1 MKNANRQKE
10 EDWTLSYRRRTAS
23 SILLWAISLLCT
35 LPMLAQDATTVKGL
49 VLDATNEPI
58 IGATVI
64 VKDNPSIGTI
74 TDLTGEFVLKVPSKD
89 AILIVS
95 YIGMQPKE
103 IAITA
108 GKYMRVALQDDN
120 VQLQEVVVV
129 GYGQQKKES
138 VVGAITQA
146 KGEVLQRTGGVS
158 SVGAA
163 LTGNLPGVT
172 TVSGSGAPGG
182 DDPQIYIR
190 GQGTWNNASPLI
202 LVDGIERS
210 MSGLDVNSIKSV
222 SVLKDASA
230 TAVFGVK
237 GANGV
242 ILITTKRGNEGKA
255 AIQVAAN
262 TTIKFPSKLPSKYD
276 SYDALSYR
284 NEAILREVPL
294 NEASWSDY
302 TPYDELQNYRNYSS
316 VAQRERYPNVDWQ
329 NELFKDYTVSTNAN
343 INVSGGTSFVKYFA
357 SMDYTHEGD
366 LMNVQN
372 NGKGYDPGYGYDR
385 FNVRSNLDFNLTKST
400 KLSLNLAGYYSDK
413 QDTWTDFEYRMWQA
427 AYTMAPDVF
436 LPQYSDGAWG
446 HYPNDPISNFN
457 SLQAVS
463 NTGIRSQKTTKIN
476 TDFILEQ
483 DLGMLLKG
491 LTAKATFSM
500 DNTFL
505 SQGGIIDR
513 DDNAIQKWI
522 APDGTEYLVTAV
534 GDNNYDYV
542 VDQWTVQADNVNDG
556 ATWRKTFYQFQ
567 LNYARKFG
575 NHNMSAMGL
584 FSRDEY
590 ATGSEFPYYREDWV
604 FRATYDYLSR
614 YFVEMNGSY
623 NGSEKFGKDYRF
635 EFFPSAALGWMI
647 SEEPFMK
654 FSKGALDMMKLRASY
669 GVVGDDS
676 GSGRWLY
683 QSQWSYGGNTL
694 IGGQAYESSP
704 YNWYKESLIGNADI
718 HWEKVTK
725 QNYGVDFS
733 FWNGLLA
740 GSLDVFKDHREDI
753 LLAGS
758 SRSVPDF
765 FGGDPATVNLGKVD
779 VKGYEL
785 ALRSNYVFDN
795 GLRLWGNFNFTHA
808 EDEILDADNPQLLS
822 AYQKTEGFSIGQPKM
837 QIEDDF
843 YNTWDEVYGSTALK
857 TYDNEKLP
865 GNYNM
870 VDFNG
875 DGVINDYDN
884 APVGYSER
892 PQNNYNWTI
901 GAEWKGWSAFVQ
913 FYAVNNA
920 SRYMVFENFRN
931 NMNVVY
937 DQGAFWSPDQVNVP
951 HAMPRWQTHVP
962 STGDHYLYDSSY
974 VRLKT
979 CELAYTWDK
988 GWIKHVGLKSFK
1000 LYVNGNNLLF
1010 WSDLP
1015 DDRESEVGGDGVY
1028 GAYPTMKR
1036 VNLGLKI
1043 TL

>member
-1 MKNANRQKE
+1 MNNTNRKKPVG
-10 EDWTLSYRRRTAS
+10 WSLSFRKRLTPC
-23 SILLWAISLLCT
+23 ILLLALTLLCT
-35 LPMLAQDATTVKGL
+35 LSMYAQNATTVKG
-49 VLDATNEPI
+49 VVRDSFNEPI

-64 VKDNPSIGTI
+64 VKGNPSTGTI
-74 TDLTGEFVLKVPSKD
+74 TDFTGEFVLKVPSKD
-89 AILIVS
+89 VILVIS
-95 YIGMQPKE
+95 YMGMQSKE
-103 IAITA
+103 VTLN
-108 GKYMRVALQDDN
+108 GSEKLQIVLKDDK

-146 KGEVLQRTGGVS
+146 KGEVLQRAGGVT
-158 SVGAA
+158 SVGSA

-172 TVSGSGAPGG
+172 TISGSGTPGG

-190 GQGTWNNASPLI
+190 GQGTWNSASPLI

-210 MSGLDVNSIKSV
+210 MNGLDVNSIKSV

-242 ILITTKRGNEGKA
+242 ILITTKRGSEGKA
-255 AIQVAAN
+255 AIQISAN

-276 SYDALSYR
+276 SYDALRYR
-284 NEAILREVPL
+284 NQSILREVPM
-294 NEASWSDY
+294 NEASWADY
-302 TPYDELQNYRNYSS
+302 TPYEELQNYRNQSTI
-316 VAQRERYPNVDWQ
+316 AQREQYPNVNWKD
-329 NELFKDYTVSTNAN
+329 ELFKDYAISTNAN
-343 INVSGGTSFVKYFA
+343 INVSGGTPFVKYFA

-366 LMNVQN
+366 LMDAQD
-372 NGKGYDPGYGYDR
+372 NGKGYNAGYGYDR
-385 FNVRSNLDFNLTKST
+385 FNVRSNLDFKLTNST

-436 LPQYSDGAWG
+436 LPRYSDGAWG
-446 HYPNDPISNFN
+446 HYPNDPIANFN
-457 SLQAVS
+457 SLQGVS
-463 NTGIRSQKTTKIN
+463 NSGVRSQKTTKIN

-483 DLGMLLKG
+483 DLGMFLKG
-491 LTAKATFSM
+491 LKIKGTFSM
-500 DNTFL
+500 DNSFL
-505 SQGGIIDR
+505 SQGGIKDR
-513 DDNAIQKWI
+513 DDNAVQKWI

-534 GDNNYDYV
+534 GNNNYDYV
-542 VDQWTVQADNVNDG
+542 VDQWTVEADDVNDW
-556 ATWRKTFYQFQ
+556 ATWRKMFYQFQ
-567 LNYARKFG
+567 INYARKFG
-575 NHNMSAMGL
+575 DHNVSAMGL

-604 FRATYDYLSR
+604 FRTTYDYRSL
-614 YFVEMNGSY
+614 YFLEMNGSY

-647 SEEPFMK
+647 SEEPFMQ
-654 FSKGALDMMKLRASY
+654 FSKSILDMMKLRASY

-683 QSQWSYGGNTL
+683 QSQWSYGGNSL

-704 YNWYKESLIGNADI
+704 YTWYKESLIGNEDI

-758 SRSVPDF
+758 NRSVPNF

-785 ALRSNYVFDN
+785 ALRSNYVFEN
-795 GLRLWGNFNFTHA
+795 GVRVWGNFNFTHA
-808 EDEILDADNPQLLS
+808 KNEILDADNPQLLS
-822 AYQKTEGFSIGQPKM
+822 DYQKTEGFEIGQPKM
-837 QIEDDF
+837 QIEDKF
-843 YNTWDEVYGSTALK
+843 YNTWDELYGSTALK

-865 GNYNM
+865 GNYNII
-870 VDFNG
+870 DFNG

-884 APVGYSER
+884 APVGYSET
-892 PQNNYNWTI
+892 PQNNYNITI
-901 GAEWKGWSAFVQ
+901 GSEWKGWSAFIQ
-913 FYAVNNA
+913 LYAVNNA
-920 SRYMVFENFRN
+920 SRYMVSENFRS
-931 NMNVVY
+931 NMNVLF
-937 DQGAFWSPDQVNVP
+937 DDGAFWTPENTNTP
-951 HAMPRWQTHVP
+951 HAMPRWKTHVP
-962 STGDHYLYDSSY
+962 STADHYLYDSSFI
-974 VRLKT
+974 RLKT
-979 CELAYTWDK
+979 CEIAYTWDK
-988 GWIKHVGLKSFK
+988 GWTQKVGLKSCK
-1000 LYVNGNNLLF
+1000 LYINGNNLLF

-1015 DDRESEVGGDGVY
+1015 DDRESEYGGDGVY

-1036 VNLGLKI
+1036 INLGLKI